1 MTDKELRKLG
11 RGELLEMLLAQT
23 DEKESL
29 EKQLAEA
36 NEKLE
41 SRRIKLSEAGNIA
54 DAALALNGVFS
65 AAQAAAD
72 QYLES
77 LRISME
83 DQSSLRAQM
92 EAETKQQCEQLL
104 AEAHAEAD
112 KICAEAEAFSAKRKS
127 EAEQMCTEA
136 EKRCAELIADA
147 EAKAESY
154 WQDVSTRLE
163 HFYQEHHGLR
173 ELLCM
178 APGEEA

>member
-11 RGELLEMLLAQT
+11 RGELLEMLLAQSK
-23 DEKESL
+23 EKESL
-29 EKQLAEA
+29 EQQLAEA

-41 SRRIKLSEAGNIA
+41 NRRIKLSEAGNIA
-54 DAALALNGVFS
+54 EAALALNGVFC

-72 QYLES
+72 QYLET
-77 LRISME
+77 LRLNME

-92 EAETKQQCEQLL
+92 EAETKKQCEQLL
-104 AEAHAEAD
+104 AEAHARAD
-112 KICAEAEAFSAKRKS
+112 KICAEAEAFSAKRKA
-127 EAEQMCTEA
+127 EAEQQCRE
-136 EKRCAELIADA
+136 A
-147 EAKAESY
+147 EAKAEAY

-173 ELLCM
+173 ELLCR